1 MRVLVADDDRA
12 LSHLLCA
19 RLRAEGWEPTAA
31 FGSMEAFMYAMRTP
45 PPDVIVL
52 DINMPGETGLET
64 LKRLKASARTAR
76 IPVVVM
82 SATTSQG
89 VAATAAALGAHRF
102 VTKPV
107 DPRALSALLAEL
119 RGTG

>member
-12 LSHLLCA
+12 LSHVLCA
-19 RLRAEGWEPTAA
+19 RLRAQGWEPTAA
-31 FGSMEAFMYAMRTP
+31 FDSMQALLYAMRTP
-45 PPDVIVL
+45 PPDVIIL

-64 LKRLKASARTAR
+64 LKRLKGSARTSR

-82 SATTSQG
+82 SATTSQH
-89 VAATAAALGAHRF
+89 VAATAAALGADRF

-107 DPRALSALLAEL
+107 DPQAFSALLSEL
-119 RGTG
+119 RGTA